1 MINTTTVVRLLL
13 IVTLFAG
20 AIGRAPAQGT
30 ATISG
35 TVRDAGGR
43 PIAGATVALRPARVV
58 PVETGAD
65 GSFTLANVP
74 AGSYDL
80 TVTKGGF
87 VEWIYAGIS
96 APRVK
101 PIAVILVARSL
112 DTMKQ
117 IASVQTSAGSSF
129 NTSATATQTLSQQ
142 NFVDQGAL
150 NVGHV
155 LDEIP
160 GVVSNRPDS
169 ANGSAPGSITSP
181 NLRGAFDWEKS
192 NLIDGFPLIAGKSGD
207 YDTPLVNSLLF
218 NDVEIIKGPTAYAN
232 EINYGIGGQINF
244 VTGTPT
250 LTPHDTLIT
259 GIDNQQGAFG
269 ELRISDTVGKVGYL
283 VALVRSGTNGPLDG
297 YPTYVTLPSG
307 SKINGVAASSTIS
320 SAPPAG
326 YSGPYPVPGSIKGS
340 NPSDAYTTLVACCQD
355 VTSTYQSNGEL
366 AKLAY
371 HFSNTTTLTLGYIGI
386 QGQYDGPAAGLTQL
400 YSTFTPGT
408 AYDAAGTPFTNGGQF
423 LLNETTTLSNQNV
436 LDNEPMFEGQ
446 FRTALGNDT
455 FLARWYSAVLERPTY
470 SDSANPASSYTTPL
484 RLWGTVSLNGTVTP
498 FDGQN
503 ANVTIPD
510 TSAYVSSMGDFDHLH
525 GGTLEYDKPIGGN
538 NILTAA
544 YDMDTS
550 LTQSYKIAPGTG
562 DVQYSIAPGTRQD
575 MDNWLL
581 RDVFQI
587 GDKAQLT
594 LANYYNVYRSTYAP
608 TAPTDTSFDFSTT
621 TSTHDDPRLGF
632 VYRPDQNLSLRFSM
646 GSSIAPPYPS
656 LIDNNTETPAEVVA
670 GGVPTG
676 QTYITVP
683 VNSGTLRPETAFAY
697 DVGGDARIRN
707 GNILSVDLYLTNI
720 WNQFV
725 TQIADTGTV
734 YEGYEV
740 YTSTNGNLAQSR
752 DEGIE
757 VGLHRDPAVG
767 YGYTLSGDLER
778 AYAYNIPGNFYA
790 TPAGPYETNLGVIPG
805 INYIS
810 TGPGYGNIS
819 NKSEAYSMGYAE
831 IHRRGSYGQYASLGL
846 TYYGANN
853 MFNIPAY
860 FVAHATIRQPIAKD
874 TALQISA
881 DNLFGSNALSYAL
894 YGVNSGALYAPLV
907 TGQVGLKA
915 DVPYGPT
922 SLRVMLIRAI

>member
-1 MINTTTVVRLLL
+1 M
-13 IVTLFAG
+13 
-20 AIGRAPAQGT
+20 
-30 ATISG
+30 
-35 TVRDAGGR
+35 
-43 PIAGATVALRPARVV
+43 
-58 PVETGAD
+58 
-65 GSFTLANVP
+65 
-74 AGSYDL
+74 
-80 TVTKGGF
+80 KGGF
-87 VEWIYAGIS
+87 VSWSFAGVSVPS
-96 APRVK
+96 AV
-101 PIAVILVARSL
+101 ALTVVLTARSL

-129 NTSATATQTLSQQ
+129 NTSATAIETLSQQ
-142 NFVDQGAL
+142 NFVDQGQL
-150 NVGHV
+150 NIGHV
-155 LDEIP
+155 IDEVP

-232 EINYGIGGQINF
+232 EINYGIGGTLNF
-244 VTGTPT
+244 VTGLPT
-250 LTPHDTLIT
+250 LTTHDTLIA
-259 GIDNQQGAFG
+259 GIDNQQGAFA
-269 ELRISDTVGKVGYL
+269 ELRLSDTIGKVGYL
-283 VALVRSGTNGPLDG
+283 VALVRSGTNGPLDD

-307 SKINGVAASSTIS
+307 SKVNGAAASSTIS
-320 SAPPAG
+320 STAPAG

-340 NPSDAYTTLVACCQD
+340 NPAAAYTTLVACCQN
-355 VTSTYQSNGEL
+355 VTSSYQSNGEL

-371 HFSNTTTLTLGYIGI
+371 HFSNTTTLTAGYIGI
-386 QGQYDGPAAGLTQL
+386 QGEYDGPAAGLSQI
-400 YSTFTPGT
+400 YSTFTPGLS
-408 AYDAAGTPFTNGGQF
+408 YSAAGTPFANGGQF
-423 LLNETTTLSNQNV
+423 LLNETTTLPNQNV
-436 LDNEPMFEGQ
+436 IDNEPMFESE

-455 FLARWYSAVLERPTY
+455 LLARWYAAVLERPTY
-470 SDSANPASSYTTPL
+470 SDSSDPAGSYTTPL
-484 RLWGTVSLNGTVTP
+484 QLFGTVKLAGTPTTFNGQTA
-498 FDGQN
+498 Q
-503 ANVTIPD
+503 VTIPD
-510 TSAYVSSMGDFDHLH
+510 SSAYVDSMGDFDHLR
-525 GGTLEYDKPIGGN
+525 GSSFEYDHPIGTDD
-538 NILTAA
+538 ILTAA

-562 DVQYSIAPGTRQD
+562 AVQYSIAPGTRQD

-581 RDVFQI
+581 RDVFQL

-594 LANYYNVYRSTYAP
+594 LANYYNIYRSTFAP
-608 TAPTDTSFDFSTT
+608 TAPTDTSFDFSTV

-632 VYRPDQNLSLRFSM
+632 VYRPDPDLALRLST

-656 LIDNNTETPAEVVA
+656 LIDNNTETAEEVLAA
-670 GGVPTG
+670 GGAVGDTV
-676 QTYITVP
+676 TVP

-697 DVGGDARIRN
+697 DIGGDARLPH

-720 WNQFV
+720 WNQFLAKI
-725 TQIADTGTV
+725 TDTGTT
-734 YEGYEV
+734 YTYDGTPYEV

-757 VGLHRDPAVG
+757 MGLHRDPPVG
-767 YGYTLSGDLER
+767 YGYTISGDLER

-790 TPAGPYETNLGVIPG
+790 TSAGQYETNLGVIPG

-810 TGPGYGNIS
+810 SGPGYSNIS

-846 TYYGANN
+846 TYYGSDN

-860 FVAHATIRQPIAKD
+860 FVGHATFRQPIATH
-874 TALQISA
+874 TALQVSV
-881 DNLFGSNALSYAL
+881 DNLFGSNALPYAL
-894 YGVNSGALYAPLV
+894 YGVNSGAIYAPLV

-922 SLRVMLIRAI
+922 TVRVMVVRSYGAAP